1 MRKISSS
8 VKCSSSIAFRSR
20 ADARSW
26 PNGFSTIRRVQPFAP
41 LRRLP
46 SASTI
51 VENATGGTAR

>member
-8 VKCSSSIAFRSR
+8 VKCSLEH
-20 ADARSW
+20 
-26 PNGFSTIRRVQPFAP
+26 RVQLARRLEVVAERLLDDQARPA
-41 LRRLP
+41 LRRSRRLP